1 MTTELVSLDVFRWFL
16 TLITGVVAGAWGI
29 VDLVRLIGL
38 RGADTTDPLVRDKRF
53 GYLIGIVIG
62 VVGVVG
68 SLRFQNV
75 L

>member
-16 TLITGVVAGAWGI
+16 TLITGVVAGTWGL

-38 RGADTTDPLVRDKRF
+38 RDADSSDPLVRDKRF
-53 GYLIGIVIG
+53 GYAIGFVIG

>member
-1 MTTELVSLDVFRWFL
+1 VTTELVSHDAFRWFL